1 MHIVASTVI
10 SSPLLVI
17 LLTSSTSHAFSVTPS
32 FSLSQQTNVK
42 PSSTKLHIFFDSDE
56 YHDDED
62 DRFDLEKAR
71 ERLEALVGDEDNQ
84 RQMQTV
90 ERPTVRS
97 PTYTQSPLPTLDVVL
112 PPAPPLTS
120 IERERREVEIQL
132 LANLE
137 EGDDAVDDLWTLWF
151 GERGSVAAAKLVKAD
166 ELSNQGQAYWQQAED
181 ILKDLISVH
190 GVYWSEPVNRLATLY
205 YQLGRLDEAETLCHV
220 VLAVKPWHFGT
231 LSNIVMIY
239 AAKAESDNARL
250 WAASRLPTFAP
261 TGANRRRV
269 AWTDKAVQSAKQSLE
284 NAEKRVQDLFGEP
297 DDYTVEPSDWEQEA
311 WQ

>member
-1 MHIVASTVI
+1 MHIVASSLGIFCT
-10 SSPLLVI
+10 LL
-17 LLTSSTSHAFSVTPS
+17 LLSTSSTSHAFSVTPA
-32 FSLSQQTNVK
+32 FSLSQNVK
-42 PSSTKLHIFFDSDE
+42 PSSTKLHLFFDSEE
-56 YHDDED
+56 YHEDED
-62 DRFDLEKAR
+62 DLLDLEKAR
-71 ERLEALVGDEDNQ
+71 ARLEELVGDEDGQ
-84 RQMQTV
+84 QQMQTV

-97 PTYTQSPLPTLDVVL
+97 PTYRQSPLPTLDVVL
-112 PPAPPLTS
+112 PPAPPLTT
-120 IERERREVEIQL
+120 IERERREVELQL
-132 LANLE
+132 LAKLE

-151 GERGSVAAAKLVKAD
+151 GERGSVAASKLVQAD
-166 ELSNQGQAYWQQAED
+166 ELSKRGPEYWKQAEV
-181 ILKDLISVH
+181 ILKALIAEH
-190 GVYWSEPVNRLATLY
+190 GVYWAEPVNRLATLY

-239 AAKAESDNARL
+239 AAKQESDNARL

-284 NAEKRVQDLFGEP
+284 NAEKRVQDLFGEA
-297 DDYTVEPSDWEQEA
+297 DDYTVEPSNWEEDA